1 LQTAKLLILRLNK
14 DKNMNIKK
22 EPLLA
27 AYSAPLKLIALIILL
42 LISLLFSSI
51 FGLALAL
58 PFWGFDLLELVGSK
72 DFSNP
77 ETIGFLKYLQIVNQ
91 LGLFI
96 FPPILFAYWASRK
109 IASYLHLNIVPQL
122 RTIVISIIIIFVALP
137 FISWL
142 GEINKNM
149 NLPESLAG
157 IEIWM
162 ERMELEANH
171 LIIAFL
177 NVKGFSGMLFNV
189 FMIAVIP
196 AIGEEFLF
204 RGVVLRLFKEWTKN
218 IHVAVLISA
227 ILFSALHMQFYGFL
241 PRLMLGLLL
250 GYMFVWSGSLWVPML
265 IHFINNAFAIV
276 YIYAT
281 GSMELLNSDVE
292 SIGSS
297 DSAIVTVA
305 SAVFLIFLMLILYK
319 WHRDWQLSA

>member
-1 LQTAKLLILRLNK
+1 MQTAKLLILRLNT
-14 DKNMNIKK
+14 DKYMNIHKK
-22 EPLLA
+22 PFLA
-27 AYSAPLKLIALIILL
+27 SYSAPLKLIALIILSL
-42 LISLLFSSI
+42 LSLLFSSL

-58 PFWGFDLLELVGSK
+58 PFWGFDILELVGSK

-77 ETIGFLKYLQIVNQ
+77 ETINFLKYLQIVNQ

-96 FPPILFAYWASRK
+96 FPPILFAYWVSRK
-109 IASYLHLNIVPQL
+109 IASYLHLNIKPQL
-122 RTIVISIIIIFVALP
+122 KTIVISTIIIFAALP

-149 NLPESLAG
+149 NLPAALAG
-157 IEIWM
+157 IENWM
-162 ERMELEANH
+162 KRMELEANE

-196 AIGEEFLF
+196 AVGEEFLF
-204 RGVVLRLFKEWTKN
+204 RGVVLRLFKEWAKN
-218 IHVAVLISA
+218 IHLAVFISA

-241 PRLMLGLLL
+241 PRLMLGLIL
-250 GYMFVWSGSLWVPML
+250 GYMFVWSGSLWVPIL

-276 YIYAT
+276 YIYVS
-281 GSMELLNSDVE
+281 GSMEILNSDVE

-305 SAVFLIFLMLILYK
+305 SAVFLVFFMLILYK
-319 WHRDWQLSA
+319 WHRDRQFA